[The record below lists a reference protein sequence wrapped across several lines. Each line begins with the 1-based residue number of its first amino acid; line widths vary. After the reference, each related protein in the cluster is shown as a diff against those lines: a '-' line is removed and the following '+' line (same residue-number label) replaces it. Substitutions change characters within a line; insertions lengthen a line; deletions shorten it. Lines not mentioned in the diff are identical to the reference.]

1 MLSMKGINFALGG
14 FSGYF
19 VQARRQRDSLIGLG
33 IPDSKIHVIPHGV
46 DINRFESGSEYQ
58 GIVSEHGLGG
68 KKVILTVGNLVERK
82 GHDMVIKSLPKV
94 LENVPDTVY
103 LIVGDGKQRQSL
115 TNLVKELDLGEHV
128 VFTGR
133 VTDNELLQYYNA
145 CDVFIMP
152 SREIDGDIEGFGI
165 VYLEANACSKP
176 VIGGKS
182 GGIYDAVQDGVSGI
196 LVDPLDVNEIS
207 QALITLLTDDL
218 LAKKL
223 GKQGKKRVEE
233 EFSDLAMAGKLS
245 GIFRKFAK

>member
-1 MLSMKGINFALGG
+1 MKGINFALGG

-82 GHDMVIKSLPKV
+82 GHDMVLKCLPKV
-94 LENVPDTVY
+94 LEEVSSAVY

-223 GKQGKKRVEE
+223 GKQGKKRAMN
-233 EFSDLAMAGKLS
+233 EFSGLVMAGKFS